1 MIAFILQFIKLN
13 FIVIDLYQ
21 FVSPLPNLI
30 FAFYHHCDFPQVY
43 GVEAAAMPGMHHSLE
58 VGHVDPVRKQGTM
71 ADGIAI
77 ERVGQVP
84 FKLIQ
89 QYVDDI
95 VLVSENEIAAGVLA
109 MLELEKSVVE
119 GSGAS
124 ALAALMHDKIPGLA
138 GKQVGA
144 VVSGSNIDMT
154 LLGRIIQKGL
164 VKSGRMARMYVDTS
178 LYIWVIFF
186 IYFL

>member
-1 MIAFILQFIKLN
+1 
-13 FIVIDLYQ
+13 
-21 FVSPLPNLI
+21 
-30 FAFYHHCDFPQVY
+30 
-43 GVEAAAMPGMHHSLE
+43 MHHSLA
-58 VGHVDPVRKQGTM
+58 VGHVDNVKKQGTM

-84 FKLIQ
+84 FDIISKH
-89 QYVDDI
+89 VDDI
-95 VLVSENEIAAGVLA
+95 VLVSENEIAAAVLA

-124 ALAALMHDKIPGLA
+124 ALAALMHDKIPGLK
-138 GKQVGA
+138 GKRVGA

-164 VKSGRMARMYVDTS
+164 VKSGRMARMYVIPSTVLMTLRFPVTPILKICPRS
-178 LYIWVIFF
+178 PFF
-186 IYFL
+186 PPVSPLQRGNDS